1 MGFWRNLFSRNKR
14 VSDDGMDYED
24 IVYPHENVDFFDEE
38 QRSRY
43 ITNCLEQLAD
53 ASKEIE
59 LLTGE
64 YSLVTSY
71 LTDIEEIEALPPD
84 DRSEIN
90 RIAGRLDTLET
101 ERSRYLDRKDKMKES
116 DYYKMKNQ
124 ENEIAEG
131 IVKLKETEK
140 YAILIKQDMQRLS
153 GEKDAYEFRKE
164 ELTNS
169 CANYKGMTII
179 FISALAMCIFM
190 LVILQFVFDMNTYLG
205 YFISIMASA
214 VAVTILSLKY
224 MDADK
229 EILRVDKAINKLI
242 QLQNTVKIR
251 YVNNTNLLDYLY
263 MKYNTDS
270 AAKLEKRWERYTE
283 EKELRQQFSEIEGKA
298 DRYRRQLVDLLV
310 QYRVKD
316 AHRWVHQTKALL
328 DQREM
333 VEIRHDLILRRQS
346 LRKQLDYNHEVAKS
360 AQEEIK
366 LVASEYPQYADEIM
380 NMVDKYD
387 REGL

>member
-59 LLTGE
+59 LLTSE

-90 RIAGRLDTLET
+90 RIAGRLDALEA

-140 YAILIKQDMQRLS
+140 YATLIKQDMQRLS

-214 VAVTILSLKY
+214 IAVTILSLKY

-310 QYRVKD
+310 RYRVKD